1 MLRYVG
7 LGLLLVG
14 CAAGPANSAS
24 GSAGNGATPNGGG
37 GSTAGTGLTAGGGST
52 ASSGGSNSQGAAAP
66 RVSRLTHLQWAN
78 SVQDLLYLDAPPTQN
93 ANFTPDAIIGFDTNA
108 SQLWVS
114 NTLRE
119 DYERAAEALATQVT
133 SSPQALAKLIPAD
146 APTEPTA
153 RALAFIQSFGLRA
166 YRRPLTAPEVSQYQ
180 TLFQRGAEL
189 VPELDPFAAGVALCI
204 RLFLQSPSF
213 LYRTELEQ
221 QSVDGRIPLSSF
233 EVAAKLALAVTSSIP
248 DAALLQD
255 AAAGSLGR
263 SNKALVDSH
272 VQRLLAT
279 ARGKASALHLHTQ
292 ALALS
297 RYDLIRKDATLQPD
311 FTAAAPA
318 SLRKSAELF
327 LNAVY
332 DENHGVK
339 ALLTSPEVFVDAN
352 LAPLYGLPGTF
363 GSDFQRVDVTG
374 QPRRGLLTQPGF
386 LALFAGEQQPD
397 PIHRGVFINAQVL
410 CVELQPPA
418 ANLPPL
424 PGEQPNT
431 TNRQRIEAL
440 TGKGTCGQ
448 TCHATLINPLGYAFE
463 NYDSVGKYR
472 TTDGGLNVDATGTYA
487 LDGRDQS
494 FGNALELVDLLA
506 SSQAVHRCY
515 AQHWLYYLAGR
526 LPDAADAAT
535 LDELAAQSSAQDMST
550 KDLVRALVQSDS
562 FLTRAAAQ

>member
-1 MLRYVG
+1 MPNG
-7 LGLLLVG
+7 GS
-14 CAAGPANSAS
+14 GP
-24 GSAGNGATPNGGG
+24 GGGGG
-37 GSTAGTGLTAGGGST
+37 GSTA
-52 ASSGGSNSQGAAAP
+52 QGAAAP
-66 RVSRLTHLQWAN
+66 RVSRLTHFQWAN
-78 SVQDLLYLDAPPTQN
+78 SVQDLLYLDAPPVQT

-119 DYERAAEALATQVT
+119 SYESAAEALATQVAGNA
-133 SSPQALAKLIPAD
+133 QALAKLIPAN

-153 RALAFIQSFGLRA
+153 RAQAFIESFGLRA
-166 YRRPLTAPEVSQYQ
+166 YRRPLTAAEVSQYQ
-180 TLFQRGAEL
+180 SLFQQGAQL
-189 VPELDPFAAGVALCI
+189 VPELEPFAAGVALCI

-221 QSVDGRIPLSSF
+221 QSVDGRIPLNSF
-233 EVAAKLALAVTSSIP
+233 EVAAKVALAVTGSIP

-255 AAAGSLGR
+255 AAAGSLSR
-263 SNKALVDSH
+263 ANKALVDTH

-279 ARGKASALHLHTQ
+279 ERGKASALHLHTQ

-297 RYDLIRKDATLQPD
+297 RYDLIRKDAELQPD
-311 FTAAAPA
+311 FKAGASA

-332 DENHGVK
+332 DENRGVR
-339 ALLTSPEVFVDAN
+339 ALLTSPEAFVDAN
-352 LAPLYGLPGTF
+352 LAPLYGLSGNF
-363 GSDFQRVDVTG
+363 GADFQRVDVTS
-374 QPRRGLLTQPGF
+374 QPRRGILTQPGF

-397 PIHRGVFINAQVL
+397 PIHRGVFINQQVL
-410 CVELQPPA
+410 CVDLQPPA
-418 ANLPPL
+418 ANVPPL

-448 TCHATLINPLGYAFE
+448 ACHATLINPLGYAFE

-472 TTDGGLNVDATGTYA
+472 TTDGGLAVDATGAYT
-487 LDGRDQS
+487 LDGREQS
-494 FGNALELVDLLA
+494 FQNALELVELLGG
-506 SSQAVHRCY
+506 SQAAHRCY
-515 AQHWLYYLAGR
+515 ARHWLYYLSGR

-535 LDELAAQSSAQDMST
+535 LDALAAQSSAQNLST
-550 KDLVRALVQSDS
+550 KDLVRGLVQSDS
-562 FLTRAAAQ
+562 FLTRAAAE